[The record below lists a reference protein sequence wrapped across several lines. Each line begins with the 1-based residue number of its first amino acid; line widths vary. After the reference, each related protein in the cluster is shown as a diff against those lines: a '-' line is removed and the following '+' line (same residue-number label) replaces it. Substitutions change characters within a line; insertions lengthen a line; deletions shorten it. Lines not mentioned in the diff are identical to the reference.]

1 MKRRLALLTA
11 LCVVAL
17 SAGLAGAQEL
27 SAVYPSEAAFNA
39 AVAPMRQAVQQNPR
53 DAQAR
58 YRLGMAYFNA
68 WRQFETGLIPYGR
81 DYHRTAEAE
90 FRAALA
96 ASPGHLGSLLALYG
110 LLRLRGDW
118 EAAEALLSDLSR
130 LLLPRSE
137 IPAVR

>member
-1 MKRRLALLTA
+1 MRRSLALLTA
-11 LCVVAL
+11 LYLVA
-17 SAGLAGAQEL
+17 AYADPAGAQVL

-39 AVAPMRQAVQQNPR
+39 AVSPLRQAAQQNPR
-53 DAQAR
+53 DAQTR
-58 YRLGMAYFNA
+58 YRLGLAYFHA
-68 WRQFETGLIPYGR
+68 WRQFETGLIRYGR

-96 ASPGHLGSLLALYG
+96 ASPGHLGSLLALYS

-118 EAAEALLSDLSR
+118 DAAEALLTDLSR
-130 LLLPRSE
+130 LMLPRSE

>member
-1 MKRRLALLTA
+1 MKQNLALLTV
-11 LCVVAL
+11 LYLVAA
-17 SAGLAGAQEL
+17 SVGIAEAQDL

-39 AVAPMRQAVQQNPR
+39 AVAPLRQAAQQSPR
-53 DAQAR
+53 DAQTR
-58 YRLGMAYFNA
+58 YRLGLAYFNA

-96 ASPGHLGSLLALYG
+96 TSPGHLGSLLALYS

-118 EAAEALLSDLSR
+118 HAAEALLSDLSQ